1 MLKYLK
7 TNKAQ
12 AVMGEYVM
20 VFFLVVAMVT
30 AMTIYFRR
38 AVQARMHGARNAML
52 NTVLNRAGTYFTGN
66 ILAGYEPYYAQTVSE
81 VRRGED
87 SETRLL
93 EGGSSGIF
101 QKESNDSTTVTTQS
115 QTAPP
120 KDAK

>member
-1 MLKYLK
+1 MLRYLK

-20 VFFLVVAMVT
+20 TFFLAVAMVT

-52 NTVLNRAGTYFTGN
+52 NTVLDRSGTYFTGN
-66 ILAGYEPYYAQTVSE
+66 ILAGYEPYYAQTVSD
-81 VRRGED
+81 VRRSED

-101 QKESNDSTTVTTQS
+101 QKESDDSTSVTTQS

-120 KDAK
+120 KDAN